1 MPAGV
6 DATLILPGL
15 SPVAGKALDVRF
27 DGGDVSSD
35 GGLLVLREVDRR
47 LGVAEAL
54 AACLRDDRNPA
65 QVCHTDTDMIRFRT
79 LAIVAGYADGD
90 DCDAL
95 RHDPVFK
102 ITLNRAPLSGD
113 PLCSQPTMSRL
124 ENRPTRTMLYRMG
137 RAMIDVYCAC
147 YRTVPRRIVL
157 DIDDTFDPAH
167 GAQQLTLFN
176 GYHGERGFQ
185 PFHIYD
191 ETGRPVM
198 TVLRPGK
205 RPSGAETVT
214 LLKRVIGRIRENWPR
229 VTILLRGDGHYATPE
244 TITWCRAEGID
255 YVFGLPGNVALDRR
269 VARLCETTAARFAA
283 FQQKNPKVAE
293 RACLRRVTD
302 FWDAARSWPR
312 TERIVAR
319 VEARAEGVKVRSV
332 VTSLTAPRAKALYEN
347 TYAQRGQMENF
358 IKEHKRH
365 LQSDRTSCPKA
376 TANQFRLFVHTAAYW
391 LLWMF
396 RTLAPPRSDW
406 RRAQFDTLRL
416 HLIKLGARVIEQ
428 VRRGRVHLPTGC
440 PAQDVLQAIA
450 GRLPRFV
457 P

>member
-1 MPAGV
+1 MPAEV
-6 DATLILPGL
+6 EDTLFLPGL
-15 SPVAGKALDVRF
+15 SPVAGKGLDVRF

-35 GGLLVLREVDRR
+35 GGLLVLREIDRKV
-47 LGVAEAL
+47 GVSDAL
-54 AACLRDDRNPA
+54 ASCLRDDRNPGFVRHSYA
-65 QVCHTDTDMIRFRT
+65 DMIRFRSMGI
-79 LAIVAGYADGD
+79 AAGYADGD

-102 ITLNRAPLSGD
+102 IALNRAPLSGEA
-113 PLCSQPTMSRL
+113 LCSQPTMSRL
-124 ENRPTRTMLYRMG
+124 ENRATWSMLYRM
-137 RAMIDVYCAC
+137 AASMIDVYCRSYSTA
-147 YRTVPRRIVL
+147 PRRIVL

-167 GAQQLTLFN
+167 GSQQLTLFN

-191 ETGRPVM
+191 ETGRPVI

-205 RPSGAETVT
+205 RPSGAETLA

-229 VTILLRGDGHYATPE
+229 VKILLRGDGHYSTPE
-244 TITWCRAEGID
+244 VITWCRAQGFD
-255 YVFGLPGNVALDRR
+255 FVFGLPGNVSLDRR

-283 FQQKNPKVAE
+283 FQQKNPKAAE
-293 RACLRRVTD
+293 RMRLRRFTD
-302 FWDAARSWPR
+302 FWDAAKSWPR
-312 TERIVAR
+312 TERVVAR
-319 VEARAEGVKVRSV
+319 VEATAEGVKVRYM
-332 VTSLTAPRAKALYEN
+332 VTSLTAPRAKALYES

-376 TANQFRLFVHTAAYW
+376 SANQFRLFLHTAAYW
-391 LLWMF
+391 LMWTL
-396 RTLAPPRSDW
+396 RTLTPAKSDW

-416 HLIKLGARVIEQ
+416 QVLKIGARVIEQ
-428 VRRGRVHLPTGC
+428 ARRVRIHLPTAC
-440 PAQDVLQAIA
+440 PAKDVLQAIA
-450 GRLPRFV
+450 GRLPRFA

>member
-1 MPAGV
+1 
-6 DATLILPGL
+6 
-15 SPVAGKALDVRF
+15 
-27 DGGDVSSD
+27 
-35 GGLLVLREVDRR
+35 
-47 LGVAEAL
+47 
-54 AACLRDDRNPA
+54 
-65 QVCHTDTDMIRFRT
+65 MIRFRT

-137 RAMIDVYCAC
+137 RAMIDVYCAS

-191 ETGRPVM
+191 ETGRPVI

-205 RPSGAETVT
+205 RPSGAETLT

-244 TITWCRAEGID
+244 TIPWCRAEGID

-269 VARLCETTAARFAA
+269 VAQLCETTAARFAA

-319 VEARAEGVKVRSV
+319 VEARAEGVKVRYV

-347 TYAQRGQMENF
+347 TYAQ
-358 IKEHKRH
+358 
-365 LQSDRTSCPKA
+365 
-376 TANQFRLFVHTAAYW
+376 
-391 LLWMF
+391 
-396 RTLAPPRSDW
+396 
-406 RRAQFDTLRL
+406 
-416 HLIKLGARVIEQ
+416 
-428 VRRGRVHLPTGC
+428 
-440 PAQDVLQAIA
+440 
-450 GRLPRFV
+450 
-457 P
+457 